1 MPLIFNLNLG
11 ILDNPIAKVK
21 IISCDLN
28 TNPKKIDN
36 RYIQVFSKKS
46 NIFRIY
52 FYNLLNRNKIAIEL
66 FYNKKNNIKD
76 ELNFVIKI
84 LSKFN
89 YKLSFQSPINK
100 STQIRHIFY
109 TVKDHNRFMEFEKIS
124 KRHNII
130 GGGWH
135 LMGSQR
141 KMDYIKNKIDKL
153 DL

>member
-1 MPLIFNLNLG
+1 MSEDKNIKLARLIGLE
-11 ILDNPIAKVK
+11 
-21 IISCDLN
+21 
-28 TNPKKIDN
+28 KKARDA
-36 RYIQVFSKKS
+36 RS
-46 NIFRIY
+46 
-52 FYNLLNRNKIAIEL
+52 
-66 FYNKKNNIKD
+66 KD

-89 YKLSFQSPINK
+89 YKSSFQSPINK
-100 STQIRHIFY
+100 SKQIRHIFY
-109 TVKDHNRFMEFEKIS
+109 TVKDHNKFMEFEKIS

-135 LMGSQR
+135 LMSSQR